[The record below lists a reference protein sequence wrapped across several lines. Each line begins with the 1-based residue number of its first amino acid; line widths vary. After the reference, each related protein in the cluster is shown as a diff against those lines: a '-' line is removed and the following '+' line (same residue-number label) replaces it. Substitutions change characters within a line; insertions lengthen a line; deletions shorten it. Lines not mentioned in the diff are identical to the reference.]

1 MANSKDQPAMPSAA
15 AAELAKRIAKESL
28 NPESGLTLPGKIA
41 RSLEA

>member
-1 MANSKDQPAMPSAA
+1 MANSKDQPAMPSA